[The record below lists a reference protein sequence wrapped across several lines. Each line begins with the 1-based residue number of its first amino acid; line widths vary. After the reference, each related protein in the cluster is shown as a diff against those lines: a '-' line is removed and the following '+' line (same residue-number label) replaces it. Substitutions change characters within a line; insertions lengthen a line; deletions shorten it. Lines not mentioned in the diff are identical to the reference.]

1 MSAPEPLKIGPLV
14 IDPKDQSPLVLAL
27 ADMIQRQEA
36 EIRELRD
43 AIHKLKGT
51 TRRPKI
57 KPSKLLK
64 PRPMGAS
71 DQQGRRPGSD
81 KRHKTAAL
89 PIHEDLPLV
98 IEGLPPGTQSEGYR
112 DFVVQDLRIEAHNT
126 RYRRTVYRLPDGNL
140 QVASLP
146 AHVEGH
152 FGVRLRQYV
161 LYQVH
166 QNHVTQGRLLEELRE
181 LGIDISAGQIS
192 AILLAGHEALHTEKD
207 ALLPTAR
214 KISGYLH
221 CDDTSA
227 RHRGHN
233 AVCTHIGNELFA
245 SFHSTDSKSRLNF
258 LQLLCLPEER
268 YTWCEEAVQC
278 LEWLGAGVMLRRRL
292 ESEPDS
298 SWSGRV
304 AWEAQLDQWG
314 ITHADH
320 RTVVSEAALF
330 GTLLTESWYSE
341 LGLISDDAP
350 QFKLFGFLHGLCW
363 VHGERKIDRLIPL
376 TERQRQAKDCVQD
389 EFWKLYD
396 RLKAYRLTP
405 TATEKTALAGAF
417 DRMCRQK
424 TGYPALNEALG
435 LLCAKREGFLAVLE
449 YPHLPLHNNLAENDI
464 REYARL
470 RKISAGTRSDL
481 GRRCRDTFL
490 SLKKTCRKLG
500 IRFWEYLGDRLAGTH
515 LIPPLA
521 EAMRNVAQTG
531 TCAAAAPNTG

>member
-1 MSAPEPLKIGPLV
+1 MSAPQALKIGSLV
-14 IDPKDQSPLVLAL
+14 IGLDDQTPLVLAL
-27 ADMIQRQEA
+27 LEIIQRQEA

-43 AIHKLKGT
+43 EIHKLKGT

-57 KPSKLLK
+57 KPSTLLK
-64 PRPMGAS
+64 PGPPRTSG
-71 DQQGRRPGSD
+71 QQGRRPGSD
-81 KRHKTAAL
+81 KRHKTVAL
-89 PIHEDLPLV
+89 PIHEDRPLV

-112 DFVVQDLRIEAHNT
+112 DFVVQDLHIAAHNI
-126 RYRRTVYRLPDGNL
+126 RYRRTVYRLPDGSL

-146 AHVEGH
+146 PDVAGH
-152 FGVRLRQYV
+152 FGGRLRQYV

-166 QNHVTQGRLLEELRE
+166 QNHVTQGRLLQELQE

-192 AILLAGHEALHTEKD
+192 ALLLNGHEALHAEKD
-207 ALLPTAR
+207 ALLPMAR
-214 KISGYLH
+214 QISGYLH

-227 RHRGHN
+227 RHRGRN

-268 YTWCEEAVQC
+268 YTWCEEAVNC
-278 LEWLGAGVMLRRRL
+278 LDWLGAGVKLQRRL
-292 ESEPDS
+292 ASEPDAM
-298 SWSGRV
+298 WRGR
-304 AWEAQLDQWG
+304 ASWEAQLDDWG
-314 ITHADH
+314 LTHADH

-330 GTLLTESWYSE
+330 GTLLTESWYTD

-376 TERQRQAKDCVQD
+376 TEHQRQARERVQG
-389 EFWKLYD
+389 EFWKLYE
-396 RLKAYRLTP
+396 RLKAYRLAP
-405 TATEKTALAGAF
+405 TATGKTDIAQAF

-435 LLCAKREGFLAVLE
+435 LLGDKKEGFLAVLE
-449 YPHLPLHNNLAENDI
+449 YPHLPLHNNLSENDI

-500 IRFWEYLGDRLAGTH
+500 IRFWDYLGDRLAKTN
-515 LIPPLA
+515 LIPPLT
-521 EAMRNVAQTG
+521 EVMRSVAQAG
-531 TCAAAAPNTG
+531 NCPAAAADTG

>member
-1 MSAPEPLKIGPLV
+1 
-14 IDPKDQSPLVLAL
+14 
-27 ADMIQRQEA
+27 MIQRQEA

-43 AIHKLKGT
+43 EIHKLKGT

-64 PRPMGAS
+64 PRPLGAS

-81 KRHKTAAL
+81 KRHKTVAL

-98 IEGLPPGTQSEGYR
+98 IEGLPSGTQSEGYR

-126 RYRRTVYRLPDGNL
+126 RYRRTVYRLPDGSL

-166 QNHVTQGRLLEELRE
+166 QNHVTQGRLLQALRE

-192 AILLAGHEALHTEKD
+192 AILLAGHEAFHAEKD

-214 KISGYLH
+214 QISGYLH

-278 LEWLGAGVMLRRRL
+278 LDWLGAGVKLQRR
-292 ESEPDS
+292 
-298 SWSGRV
+298 
-304 AWEAQLDQWG
+304 
-314 ITHADH
+314 
-320 RTVVSEAALF
+320 
-330 GTLLTESWYSE
+330 
-341 LGLISDDAP
+341 
-350 QFKLFGFLHGLCW
+350 
-363 VHGERKIDRLIPL
+363 L
-376 TERQRQAKDCVQD
+376 TERQRQAKESVQ
-389 EFWKLYD
+389 EEYWQLYD
-396 RLKAYRLTP
+396 RLKAYRLAP
-405 TATEKTALAGAF
+405 AAAEKTAIVQAF
-417 DRMCRQK
+417 AHMCRQK
-424 TGYPALNEALG
+424 TGYPALNEALS
-435 LLCAKREGFLAVLE
+435 LLHAKQ
-449 YPHLPLHNNLAENDI
+449 
-464 REYARL
+464 
-470 RKISAGTRSDL
+470 T
-481 GRRCRDTFL
+481 
-490 SLKKTCRKLG
+490 
-500 IRFWEYLGDRLAGTH
+500 TH

-521 EAMRNVAQTG
+521 EVMRNVAQAG
-531 TCAAAAPNTG
+531 TCPAAAPNTG